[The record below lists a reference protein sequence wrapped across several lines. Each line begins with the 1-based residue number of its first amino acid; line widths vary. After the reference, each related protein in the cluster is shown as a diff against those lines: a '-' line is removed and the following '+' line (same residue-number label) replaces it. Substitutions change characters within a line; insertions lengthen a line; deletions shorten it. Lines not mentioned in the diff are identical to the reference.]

1 MSWNIVTLEQLAAP
15 GTRQITDGPFG
26 SHLASRHYTSS
37 GPRVIRLQNIG
48 DGEFIDA
55 RAHISEEHYARLST
69 HSVEAG
75 DLLVASLGDSL
86 PRACLAPSTLGPAIV
101 KADCIRV
108 RLASD
113 VNPKWVMYSLISPQ
127 TKRWAD
133 AQLHGTGR
141 PRLGLKAI
149 RQIPVPSP
157 SLAQQKRLV
166 EIIEDHLSRLDA
178 ADGGISTALARVRAL
193 EEQIIRSALV
203 DATSTM
209 HRPTPEL
216 PNVGTDDSTIV
227 PLPPGWRWVRLDDV
241 ADVVGGV
248 TKDSKKQAD
257 PSLVE
262 VPYLRVANVQRGR
275 LDLSEIATI
284 RVTAQKAQA
293 LELRVGDV
301 LLNEGG
307 DRDKLARGWVWE
319 GQIPGCIHQNHVFR
333 ARIKTDLDPY
343 FLSLTANTFG
353 SPWAMR
359 NGKQSVNLASISQTV
374 IRKMPVILPPSG
386 ESGRIAARVTE
397 QLDTNGRLREELL
410 AARRRSATLRRA
422 VLAAAFSGRL
432 TGVASDSDLIEQQA
446 SELDEAVHAST
457 EVRADEQIPLEA
469 PHPG

>member
-149 RQIPVPSP
+149 RQIPVPSA
-157 SLAQQKRLV
+157 SHVEQRRIV
-166 EIIEDHLSRLDA
+166 EIIEDNLSRLDA
-178 ADGGISTALARVRAL
+178 ANRALITSTARARAL
-193 EEQIIRSALV
+193 IRATLMRAIPDVTEYPSHWLASTV
-203 DATSTM
+203 DHAGS
-209 HRPTPEL
+209 
-216 PNVGTDDSTIV
+216 
-227 PLPPGWRWVRLDDV
+227 
-241 ADVVGGV
+241 V
-248 TKDSKKQAD
+248 TLGRQRHPDWHTGDNMQ
-257 PSLVE
+257 
-262 VPYLRVANVQRGR
+262 PYLRVANVFEDRIDTSDVMQMHWPEGTFERFR
-275 LDLSEIATI
+275 L
-284 RVTAQKAQA
+284 VP
-293 LELRVGDV
+293 GDI
-301 LLNEGG
+301 LLNEGQTPELLG
-307 DRDKLARGWVWE
+307 RPAMYRGE
-319 GQIPGCIHQNHVFR
+319 PGEVAFTNSLLRFQANALVNPEFALIVFR
-333 ARIKTDLDPY
+333 RHMHAGRFTRESRITTNIAHLSATRLKPIEFPIAPLDEQERIV
-343 FLSLTANTFG
+343 LE
-353 SPWAMR
+353 
-359 NGKQSVNLASISQTV
+359 V
-374 IRKMPVILPPSG
+374 RKHLGAV
-386 ESGRIAARVTE
+386 
-397 QLDTNGRLREELL
+397 GRLQEGMADASL
-410 AARRRSATLRRA
+410 RSRALRRA

-432 TGVASDSDLIEQQA
+432 TGAASDSDLIEETA
-446 SELDEAVHAST
+446 ET
-457 EVRADEQIPLEA
+457 LE
-469 PHPG
+469 GER

>member
-178 ADGGISTALARVRAL
+178 ANRALITSTARARAL
-193 EEQIIRSALV
+193 IRATLMRAIPDVTEYPSHWLASTV
-203 DATSTM
+203 DHAGS
-209 HRPTPEL
+209 
-216 PNVGTDDSTIV
+216 
-227 PLPPGWRWVRLDDV
+227 
-241 ADVVGGV
+241 V
-248 TKDSKKQAD
+248 TLGRQRHPDWHTGDNMQ
-257 PSLVE
+257 
-262 VPYLRVANVQRGR
+262 PYLRVANVFEDRIDTSDVMQMHWPEGTFERFR
-275 LDLSEIATI
+275 L
-284 RVTAQKAQA
+284 VP
-293 LELRVGDV
+293 GDI
-301 LLNEGG
+301 LLNEGQTPELLG
-307 DRDKLARGWVWE
+307 RPAMYRGE
-319 GQIPGCIHQNHVFR
+319 PGEVAFTNSLLRFQANALVNPEFALIVFR
-333 ARIKTDLDPY
+333 RHMHAGRFTRESRITTNIAHLSATRLKPIEFPIAPLDEQERIV
-343 FLSLTANTFG
+343 LE
-353 SPWAMR
+353 
-359 NGKQSVNLASISQTV
+359 V
-374 IRKMPVILPPSG
+374 RKHLGAV
-386 ESGRIAARVTE
+386 
-397 QLDTNGRLREELL
+397 GRLQEGMADASL
-410 AARRRSATLRRA
+410 RSRALRRA

-432 TGVASDSDLIEQQA
+432 TGAASDSDLIE
-446 SELDEAVHAST
+446 ET
-457 EVRADEQIPLEA
+457 ADTLE
-469 PHPG
+469 GER

>member
-178 ADGGISTALARVRAL
+178 ANRALITSTARARAL
-193 EEQIIRSALV
+193 IRATLMRAIPDVTEYPSHWLASTV
-203 DATSTM
+203 DHAGS
-209 HRPTPEL
+209 
-216 PNVGTDDSTIV
+216 
-227 PLPPGWRWVRLDDV
+227 
-241 ADVVGGV
+241 V
-248 TKDSKKQAD
+248 TLGRQRHPDWHTGDNMQ
-257 PSLVE
+257 
-262 VPYLRVANVQRGR
+262 PYLRVANVFEDRIDTSDVMQMHWPEGTFERFR
-275 LDLSEIATI
+275 L
-284 RVTAQKAQA
+284 VP
-293 LELRVGDV
+293 GDI
-301 LLNEGG
+301 LLNEGQTPELLG
-307 DRDKLARGWVWE
+307 RPAMYRGE
-319 GQIPGCIHQNHVFR
+319 PGEVAFTNSLLRFQANALVNPEFALIVFR
-333 ARIKTDLDPY
+333 RHMHAGRFTRESRITTNIAHLSATRLKPIEFPIAPLDEQERIV
-343 FLSLTANTFG
+343 LE
-353 SPWAMR
+353 
-359 NGKQSVNLASISQTV
+359 V
-374 IRKMPVILPPSG
+374 RKHLGAV
-386 ESGRIAARVTE
+386 
-397 QLDTNGRLREELL
+397 GRLQEGMADASL
-410 AARRRSATLRRA
+410 RSRALRRA

-432 TGVASDSDLIEQQA
+432 TGAASDSDLIEETA
-446 SELDEAVHAST
+446 ET
-457 EVRADEQIPLEA
+457 LE
-469 PHPG
+469 GER